1 MIVLEK
7 HIGKLYLCPTPIG
20 NLDDITFRTLKTLK
34 TVDLIA
40 AEDTRHTIKLLNYFE
55 IKKPLTSYHEHNKI
69 EKGKILIDKII
80 DGDNIALVTDAGMP
94 AISDPGEDLVKLA
107 IEENIEIVALPGA
120 TAFVLA
126 LVVSGFSTRRF
137 IYEGFLSSNKKA
149 RREELEVFKSE
160 TRTVILYESP
170 HRLKDLLKDIETV
183 LGDRE
188 LSISRE
194 ITKKYE
200 EVFRGNVKEC
210 IEKFTE
216 QDPRG
221 EFIVV
226 LKGVSREKIEDEK
239 KEKWQELSIREHIIV
254 CMENGLSKKEAIKK
268 VSKDRTLPKNEVYQ
282 EALDL

>member
-1 MIVLEK
+1 MEK

-40 AEDTRHTIKLLNYFE
+40 AEDTRHTIRLLNYFE

-200 EVFRGNVKEC
+200 EVFRGNIKEC

>member
-1 MIVLEK
+1 MITLEK
-7 HIGKLYLCPTPIG
+7 PIGKLYLCPTPIG
-20 NLDDITFRTLKTLK
+20 NLDDITFRTLETLK
-34 TVDLIA
+34 YVDLIA
-40 AEDTRHTIKLLNYFE
+40 AEDTRHTIRLLNYFE
-55 IKKPLTSYHEHNKI
+55 IKKPLTSYHEHNKQ

-80 DGDNIALVTDAGMP
+80 DGENIAIVTDAGMP

-107 IEENIEIVALPGA
+107 IEENIEIVALPGP

-137 IYEGFLSSNKKA
+137 IYEGFLSSNKKS
-149 RREELEVFKSE
+149 RREELEIFKSE

-170 HRLKDLLKDIETV
+170 HRLKDLLKDIEIV

-200 EVFRGNVKEC
+200 EVFRGTIKEC

-226 LKGVSREKIEDEK
+226 LKGVNQKIIDDEK
-239 KEKWQELSIREHIIV
+239 TEQWQDLSIREHILV
-254 CMENGLSKKEAIKK
+254 CIDEGLSKKEAIKK
-268 VSKDRTLPKNEVYQ
+268 VSKQRKIHKNEVYQ